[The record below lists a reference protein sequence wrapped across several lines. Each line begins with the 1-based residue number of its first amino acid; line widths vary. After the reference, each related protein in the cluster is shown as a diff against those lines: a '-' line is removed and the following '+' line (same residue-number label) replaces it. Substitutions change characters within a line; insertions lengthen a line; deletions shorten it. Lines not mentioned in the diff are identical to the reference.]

1 MSEKIAVFVEGD
13 TELIFVRELLC
24 RWYCY
29 DSAELGFRC
38 IRLRASDVDD
48 GYPTPYDFGD
58 ETAAHFYEIV
68 NVGNDNSV
76 LSKAIKN
83 AQRYINLGYSKIITL
98 RDMYCDSYHSM
109 TRRTIMSEVN
119 RRFIEGAENTIREK
133 GFENFIFNNFA
144 VMEVEA
150 WFLGMPVFLEGIDER
165 LTSDYLR
172 ETLSVDCDADPETSI
187 YHPAKILGLIFNH
200 VGGSYD
206 KHRTEVNS
214 IMAKLVR
221 DDFELLAISGKCES
235 FARFVCHLTSA

>member
-29 DSAELGFRC
+29 DSTKLGFRC
-38 IRLRASDVDD
+38 IRLQASDVDD
-48 GYPTPYDFGD
+48 GYPTPYDYGD

-83 AQRYINLGYSKIITL
+83 APRYKNLGYSKIITL
-98 RDMYCDSYHSM
+98 RDMYCDNYHSL
-109 TRRTIMSEVN
+109 TRRTIMPEVN
-119 RRFIEGAENTIREK
+119 RRFIEGSENTIREK

-144 VMEVEA
+144 IMEVEA
-150 WFLGMPVFLEGIDER
+150 WFLGMPLFLEGIDER

-172 ETLSVDCDADPETSI
+172 KALDFDCAADPETCI
-187 YHPAKILGLIFNH
+187 YHPAKVLGLIFNL
-200 VGGSYD
+200 VGSNYD
-206 KHRTEVNS
+206 KHHTEVHS
-214 IMAKLVR
+214 IMSKLMR
-221 DDFELLAISGKCES
+221 DDFEWLAISGKCES
-235 FARFVCHLTSA
+235 FARFVGHLTSA